1 MHLNNENYILHL
13 RARLSEAK
21 ANIKF
26 LGNWQ
31 REVDECIEK
40 LGKCSEDPVIAESRK
55 TNLTN
60 ERRAVELITELL
72 AIHKK

>member
-1 MHLNNENYILHL
+1 MHLIDERYLFEL

-60 ERRAVELITELL
+60 ELRVVELITELL

>member
-1 MHLNNENYILHL
+1 MHLINKRYIFELQT
-13 RARLSEAK
+13 RFSEAK

-26 LGNWQ
+26 FENWQ
-31 REVDECIEK
+31 KEVDECIEK

-60 ERRAVELITELL
+60 ERRVCELIAELL
-72 AIHKK
+72 TIHKK

>member
-1 MHLNNENYILHL
+1 MHLINERYIFEL

-21 ANIKF
+21 ANIEF
-26 LGNWQ
+26 FENWQ
-31 REVDECIEK
+31 KEVDECIEK

-60 ERRAVELITELL
+60 ERRVCELITELL